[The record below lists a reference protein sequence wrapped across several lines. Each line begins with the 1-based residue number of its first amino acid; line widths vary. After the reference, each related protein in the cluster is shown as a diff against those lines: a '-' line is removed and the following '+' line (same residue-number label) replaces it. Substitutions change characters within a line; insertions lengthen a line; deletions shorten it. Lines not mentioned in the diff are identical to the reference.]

1 MDENM
6 IAELAALKEENA
18 ALKKKLKRTEVD
30 LNNLAREA
38 FLSDLMG
45 SNRLSQEEFEH
56 SCEIYNVRI
65 ESDRFLVMGI
75 QADSDLSSVFSTDTK
90 VDQEGLRHVRFVIRN
105 VLEELIDIDNICH
118 VLLVHG
124 ELYALVNLLQPDD
137 VGIKTVQEAAE
148 RASELFELHYDM
160 IVSFSISR
168 PHPGY
173 DSLPTAYQEV
183 CELLQYRSMAED
195 DARVIQYDQ
204 YTEQSLAK
212 TRVEHF
218 DFERALGNHI
228 RSGDYE
234 SARTLV
240 HKMLEAEFNHSR
252 PSVQIYMIRAYGII
266 NDILH
271 VFDSLEEIFSPEFL
285 VELQAGPRIVYASSI
300 QDISRELDS
309 IFDAIIERQ
318 QEQEQEQE
326 PVWVQ
331 KAVDYMDN
339 SFTDQNLNVAGVAD
353 AVGINPVYLS
363 RMLKKYRNLRPLE
376 YIHQKRI
383 AMAKTLLSQGTAVK
397 DASGMVGYS
406 SVLTMNR
413 AFRRFEDTTPGAFYR
428 PPQHEG
434 AVR

>member
-1 MDENM
+1 MDEIM
-6 IAELAALKEENA
+6 AAELAALREENA
-18 ALKKKLKRTEVD
+18 ALKKQLTKTETD
-30 LNNLAREA
+30 LINFAREA

-45 SNRLSQEEFEH
+45 SNRLSPEEFKNN
-56 SCEIYNVRI
+56 CEQFHVQI
-65 ESDRFLVMGI
+65 ESDRFLVIGI
-75 QADSDLSSVFSTDTK
+75 QVDSELSNAFSTEPLT
-90 VDQEGLRHVRFVIRN
+90 DQEGLRHVRFIIRN
-105 VLEELIDIDNICH
+105 ILEELLGENNICH

-124 ELYALVNLLQPDD
+124 ELFALVNLLQPDD
-137 VGIKTVQEAAE
+137 EAVRTVQESAN
-148 RASELFELHYDM
+148 RASELLELHYDM
-160 IVSFSISR
+160 IVNFSISR
-168 PHPGY
+168 PHQGY
-173 DSLPTAYQEV
+173 DCLPLVYQEV
-183 CELLQYRSMAED
+183 VELLQYRAMAED

-204 YTEQSLAK
+204 YTEHSLSK

-240 HKMLEAEFNHSR
+240 HKMLDAEFNHAR

-285 VELQAGPRIVYASSI
+285 VELQAGPRIVYAGSI

-309 IFDAIIERQ
+309 IFDAIIARQ

-326 PVWVQ
+326 PAWVQ
-331 KAVDYMDN
+331 KAVDYMDT

-434 AVR
+434 AAK